1 MSGAHGL
8 MTTQYLDSNANG
20 FGICASAST
29 GLQVAMR
36 MGRVE
41 FMTHQSENALLLDM
55 VVTFVAAS
63 IDCS

>member
-1 MSGAHGL
+1 MPMALAFARLHQL
-8 MTTQYLDSNANG
+8 V
-20 FGICASAST
+20 
-29 GLQVAMR
+29 LQVAMR
-36 MGRVE
+36 MGHVE